1 MEASNINLVLIIA
14 CLVAGSGIGAL
25 GYHLLGSGARQ
36 SQLLRQRLAE
46 QERQLSDVRSGL
58 GEHVERLASMAQRLN
73 QDSQALL
80 QEVND
85 AGTRLGREQQPT
97 DQATAPDTR
106 SENVELYT
114 PRDYADGNSG
124 TLSEDFGLKQK
135 SADSTQQSASH

>member
-46 QERQLSDVRSGL
+46 KERQLNEVRSGL
-58 GEHVERLASMAQRLN
+58 GGHVERLASMAQKLN

-85 AGTRLGREQQPT
+85 AGTCLGMEPPA
-97 DQATAPDTR
+97 DLATAAETR
-106 SENVELYT
+106 SKKAELYR
-114 PRDYADGNSG
+114 PRDYAEGNSG
-124 TLSEDFGLKQK
+124 TLSEDFGLKQQP
-135 SADSTQQSASH
+135 AENTQQPASH